1 MGNLE
6 EIEIALS
13 LATEYSKPIWLSVI
27 MKDSKIIL
35 DGTTLENIFSLAK
48 QYSVQTLLLNCNEIS
63 KTIHAIN
70 AFHHFWNGMWGV
82 YPNLGVKDYSN
93 DYFDIISHNKLILGI
108 ENILKYDPHVIGFCC
123 GSSPKHI
130 KILKKQIIKEYENA
144 FKN

>member
-48 QYSVQTLLLNCNEIS
+48 QYSVQTFLLNCNEIS
-63 KTIHAIN
+63 KTTDAIKDIHQ
-70 AFHHFWNGMWGV
+70 FWDGMWGV

-93 DYFDIISHNKLILGI
+93 EYLDIISQNKLIRGI

-130 KILKKQIIKEYENA
+130 KILKKQIIKEY
-144 FKN
+144 

>member
-1 MGNLE
+1 
-6 EIEIALS
+6 
-13 LATEYSKPIWLSVI
+13 

-35 DGTTLENIFSLAK
+35 DGTSLENIFSLAK

-63 KTIHAIN
+63 KTIHVIN
-70 AFHHFWNGMWGV
+70 AFPHFWNGMWGV

-93 DYFDIISHNKLILGI
+93 EYFDIISQNKLIQGI

-123 GSSPKHI
+123 GSSPMHI
-130 KILKKQIIKEYENA
+130 KILKKQIIKENENA